1 MSTATAEAPA
11 PDTATAAN
19 PAPAQPI
26 TAAAVECFHQHG
38 YTSAPALLPRI
49 DADRYRAAALDY
61 ANAPERKA
69 FSNNPVFTQ
78 LVNVWKDDAVLREL
92 TFNPHILAAVR
103 ALAKG
108 RPMRLWHDHLLI
120 KRPHNGHASEFHQ
133 DQPYWSITRE
143 TFTISAWVA
152 LGDATME
159 SGCMGFILDTFQER
173 GLRAQNLSDANDLVS
188 LMPDWR
194 FRERVIVPLQS
205 GGVTFHQGFCVHRA
219 GENTTD
225 RDRVAMSIIW
235 VDADAEFNGAGH
247 CVTDDLGLTPGMHL
261 PDHRCPRVS

>member
-11 PDTATAAN
+11 PAPAIAA
-19 PAPAQPI
+19 AAARPAQPI
-26 TAAAVECFHQHG
+26 TAAAVDQFHQHG
-38 YTSAPALLPRI
+38 YTSAPALLPSI
-49 DADRYRAAALDY
+49 EADRYRAAALAF
-61 ANAPERKA
+61 ANAPERTA
-69 FSNNPVFTQ
+69 YSNNPVFTQ
-78 LVNVWKDDAVLREL
+78 LVNVWKQDDVLREL
-92 TFNPHILAAVR
+92 TFHPLVIKAVH

-120 KRPHNGHASEFHQ
+120 KRPKNGFASEFHQ
-133 DQPYWSITRE
+133 DQPYWSITRD

-159 SGCMGFILDTFQER
+159 SGCMGFIPDTFQQR

-194 FRERVIVPLQS
+194 FRERVVVPLQS
-205 GGVTFHQGFCVHRA
+205 GGVTFHQGFCAHRA

-247 CVTDDLGLTPGMHL
+247 CVTDDLNLQVGDHL
-261 PDHRCPRVS
+261 PEHRCPLV